1 MPSNTKIIQQL
12 REETGF
18 GVMDCKKA
26 LEETDGHLEKAKELL
41 MRKGLKK
48 AGQKESRQTRE
59 GVIGVYL
66 HANKKVAGMVALA
79 CETDFVART
88 EEFQNL
94 AHDLAMQVVA
104 ASPSY
109 LDPESIPVDTMEKEK
124 NFIKQELKKQR
135 KPANIIEKIMQGKLN
150 KYYQEVCLTKQL
162 FIKDDK
168 KTIDDLIK
176 EYVVKLGENI
186 KIKDF
191 KKLSL

>member
-1 MPSNTKIIQQL
+1 MPANTKIVQQL

-26 LEETDGHLEKAKELL
+26 LEEASGHLEKAKELL
-41 MRKGLKK
+41 IRKGLKK
-48 AGQKESRQTRE
+48 AGQKEERQTRE

-66 HANKKVAGMVALA
+66 HANKKVAALVALA

-94 AHDLAMQVVA
+94 AHDLAMQVTA
-104 ASPSY
+104 TSPLY
-109 LDPESIPVDTMEKEK
+109 LDSASMPPAVIEKERK
-124 NFIKQELKKQR
+124 FIIQELHQEK
-135 KPANIIEKIMQGKLN
+135 KPANIIDKIMQGKLN

-168 KTIDDLIK
+168 KTVEELIR